1 MEQFQKKTCLKNTR
15 TSRAHMNMHEKNT
28 VHWMS
33 NTKSWKNNFNQEIM
47 VMVTVTKQSE
57 ISEDNLMKLYLWLK
71 KAKRKLSS
79 MLALLELKIN
89 LLSDFS
95 MNKLPELKVKKNFLR
110 QSWTEW
116 GTFMNQRFN
125 KRMLCLKKQ
134 QTSWQ

>member
-1 MEQFQKKTCLKNTR
+1 
-15 TSRAHMNMHEKNT
+15 
-28 VHWMS
+28 
-33 NTKSWKNNFNQEIM
+33 M

-79 MLALLELKIN
+79 MLALLKLKIN

-110 QSWTEW
+110 QS
-116 GTFMNQRFN
+116 
-125 KRMLCLKKQ
+125 
-134 QTSWQ
+134 

>member
-1 MEQFQKKTCLKNTR
+1 
-15 TSRAHMNMHEKNT
+15 
-28 VHWMS
+28 
-33 NTKSWKNNFNQEIM
+33 M
-47 VMVTVTKQSE
+47 VMVTATKQSE

-110 QSWTEW
+110 QS
-116 GTFMNQRFN
+116 
-125 KRMLCLKKQ
+125 
-134 QTSWQ
+134 

>member
-1 MEQFQKKTCLKNTR
+1 
-15 TSRAHMNMHEKNT
+15 
-28 VHWMS
+28 
-33 NTKSWKNNFNQEIM
+33 
-47 VMVTVTKQSE
+47 MVTVTKQSE

-110 QSWTEW
+110 QS
-116 GTFMNQRFN
+116 
-125 KRMLCLKKQ
+125 
-134 QTSWQ
+134 

>member
-1 MEQFQKKTCLKNTR
+1 
-15 TSRAHMNMHEKNT
+15 
-28 VHWMS
+28 
-33 NTKSWKNNFNQEIM
+33 M

-110 QSWTEW
+110 QS
-116 GTFMNQRFN
+116 
-125 KRMLCLKKQ
+125 
-134 QTSWQ
+134 